1 MLLSFW
7 MLSPVVA
14 LDTQQQPGPAFGQQL
29 VQNVT
34 QVQSTGLPPGGTLV
48 PQSEYGLAETVP
60 GKSIPQLKCGVF
72 GPGIME

>member
-1 MLLSFW
+1 MPASA
-7 MLSPVVA
+7 VV

-29 VQNVT
+29 VQNVIH
-34 QVQSTGLPPGGTLV
+34 VQSTGLAPGGTFV
-48 PQSEYGLAETVP
+48 SQPEYGLAETVP